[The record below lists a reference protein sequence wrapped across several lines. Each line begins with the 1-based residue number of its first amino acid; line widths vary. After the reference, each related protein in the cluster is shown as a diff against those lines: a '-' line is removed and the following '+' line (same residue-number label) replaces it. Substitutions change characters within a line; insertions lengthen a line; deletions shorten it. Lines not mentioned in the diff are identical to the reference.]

1 MKTITKQNY
10 IEPQMTVVIMK
21 SNATLLA
28 GSTGVGASVNDRD
41 EIEDVGYNN

>member
-21 SNATLLA
+21 SDMALLA
-28 GSTGVGASVNDRD
+28 GSTGVGASVSDRD
-41 EIEDVGYNN
+41 EIEDVGFTN